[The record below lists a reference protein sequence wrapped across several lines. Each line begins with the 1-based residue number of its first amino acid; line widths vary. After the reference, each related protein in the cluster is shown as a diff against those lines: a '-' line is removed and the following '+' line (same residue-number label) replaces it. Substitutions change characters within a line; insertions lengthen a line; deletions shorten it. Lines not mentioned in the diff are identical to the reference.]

1 MDDQTPA
8 WDGADIADLLGLAAP
23 QPGRFRSRV
32 GEINEHGRV
41 YGGQLLGQAL
51 AATARTVAA
60 DRPATAMQFMFLA
73 GALPDQPIDYEVAA
87 LQDGKRFSARH
98 VRGSQSGGRMVCD
111 ANISFAAAIDSPEH
125 MAPPASDCGLDR
137 DPASLP
143 GLSDIAA
150 PGVAEIERALG
161 YMFRSHAAI
170 DFRAPFVDD
179 LLRPDPDQPRV
190 RFWIKMRGRLPDEAP
205 LHAAAFAYLSDYWI
219 NFAGCIAEVRPV
231 AEAGTEIYVAS
242 LNHAIWWHRPLRAD
256 DWLLFDCVSP
266 SGAIGRGLSIGRIYD
281 RAGRLVASA
290 TQECLLAPMGDWR
303 AARSN
308 PTRRT

>member
-1 MDDQTPA
+1 MDERTPP
-8 WDGADIADLLGLAAP
+8 WDGVDISDLLGLAAP

-51 AATARTVAA
+51 AAAARTVPA
-60 DRPATAMQFMFLA
+60 DRLATAMQFMFLA

-98 VRGSQSGGRMVCD
+98 VRGSQSGGRIVCD
-111 ANISFAAAIDSPEH
+111 ANLSFAGPIDSPEH
-125 MAPPASDCGLDR
+125 MAPATSDSGLDR
-137 DPASLP
+137 DPESLP
-143 GLSDIAA
+143 GLSDIVGPEVTA
-150 PGVAEIERALG
+150 IERTLG

-179 LLRPDPDQPRV
+179 LLRPNPNEPRV
-190 RFWIKMRGRLPDEAP
+190 RFWIKMRRRLPDDAS

-219 NFAGCIAEVRPV
+219 NFAGCIAEVRPI
-231 AEAGTEIYVAS
+231 AEARTEIYVAS

-256 DWLLFDCVSP
+256 DWLLFDCISP

-290 TQECLLAPMGDWR
+290 TQECLLAPVGDWR
-303 AARSN
+303 AARSS
-308 PTRRT
+308 PSSRT

>member
-1 MDDQTPA
+1 MDEPTPA
-8 WDGADIADLLGLAAP
+8 WDGADLAELLGLAAP

-51 AATARTVAA
+51 AAATSTVPA

-73 GALPDQPIDYEVAA
+73 GALPDRPIDYEVGA

-98 VRGSQSGGRMVCD
+98 VRGSQTGGRFVCD
-111 ANISFAAAIDSPEH
+111 ANVSFAAAIDSPDH
-125 MAPPASDCGLDR
+125 MAPAAPDCGLGL
-137 DPASLP
+137 DPETLP
-143 GLSDIAA
+143 GLSEIAG
-150 PGVAEIERALG
+150 PEVETIERTLG

-179 LLRPDPDQPRV
+179 LLRPDPNQPRM
-190 RFWIKMRGRLPDEAP
+190 RFWIRMRRRLPDDAS

-219 NFAGCIAEVRPV
+219 NFAGCIAEVRPI
-231 AEAGTEIYVAS
+231 AEAGTELYVAS
-242 LNHAIWWHRPLRAD
+242 LNHAIWFHRALRAD

-266 SGAIGRGLSIGRIYD
+266 TGAIGRGLSIGRVYN

-308 PTRRT
+308 PTGPA

>member
-1 MDDQTPA
+1 MDERTPA

-23 QPGRFRSRV
+23 QPGRFRSRM
-32 GEINEHGRV
+32 GEINEHGRI

-51 AATARTVAA
+51 AAAARTVPA

-73 GALPDQPIDYEVAA
+73 GALPDQPIDYEVVA

-98 VRGSQSGGRMVCD
+98 VRGSQSGGRIVCD

-125 MAPPASDCGLDR
+125 MAPAPSDSGLDR
-137 DPASLP
+137 DPEKLP
-143 GLSDIAA
+143 GLSDIVGPEVTA
-150 PGVAEIERALG
+150 IERTLG

-179 LLRPDPDQPRV
+179 LLRPNPDEPRV
-190 RFWIKMRGRLPDEAP
+190 RFWITMRRRLPDEAS

-231 AEAGTEIYVAS
+231 ADAGTEIYVAS
-242 LNHAIWWHRPLRAD
+242 LNHAIWWHRPFRAD

-308 PTRRT
+308 PSSRT